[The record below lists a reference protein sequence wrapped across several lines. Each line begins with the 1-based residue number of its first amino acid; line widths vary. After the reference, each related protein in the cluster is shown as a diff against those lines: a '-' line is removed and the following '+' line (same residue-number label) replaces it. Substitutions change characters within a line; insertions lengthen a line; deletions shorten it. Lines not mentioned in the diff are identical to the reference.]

1 VRIVVRCYG
10 DVRDRTGAREV
21 ALSLGPAATVGDAL
35 ARLAER
41 HPDLAPLLD
50 DDGTRLVVTRDGR
63 HLEPTEP
70 LAAGER
76 VGVSTSPMPE

>member
-1 VRIVVRCYG
+1 VELVARCYG

-21 ALSLGPAATVGDAL
+21 ALSLGPEATVDDAL

-41 HPDLAPLLD
+41 HPDLAALLD
-50 DDGTRLVVTRDGR
+50 DDGTRVVVTRDGR
-63 HLEPTEP
+63 HLDPTDP

-76 VGVSTSPMPE
+76 LGVSTSPMPE